1 MTINL
6 TDYIF
11 EMDRADTAEENLKLV
26 TEKFRVFSE
35 TARCYLCEEKIGT
48 ERWRIGEYTSGNK
61 EVVHQSCWDEEAERA
76 SSQESYW
83 CGIEPEKDRQP
94 PFGEGPCAQILFEGW
109 LQAHNHGSRG
119 GEPVRAPKTNPCADV
134 LGSSTLEAFASSE
147 GFSTY
152 AREHGSGGG
161 QCDAQ
166 GSWSPTHVAGC
177 GGPVEVRVPERL
189 IPFTGNNDVTVR
201 VPRAV
206 KAVLAAKVTDE
217 QIIVGDEFIKPDKI
231 ARALKDKGI
240 K

>member
-11 EMDRADTAEENLKLV
+11 EMDRADDAEEKLALV

-83 CGIEPEKDRQP
+83 CGIEPEENRQP
-94 PFGEGPCAQILFEGW
+94 PFGEGMCAEILQEGW
-109 LQAHNHGSRG
+109 LQAHHNSRRG
-119 GEPVRAPKTNPCADV
+119 GLPEGKAEAAAGTDHAGRE
-134 LGSSTLEAFASSE
+134 TLEAFASSE
-147 GFSTY
+147 GFGTH
-152 AREHGSGGG
+152 AGEHGGGSGEP
-161 QCDAQ
+161 DAHQ
-166 GSWSPTHVAGC
+166 SWSPEDVAGC
-177 GGPVEVRVPERL
+177 GGPIEVRVPDRVIE
-189 IPFTGNNDVTVR
+189 FTGNNDVTVR

-217 QIIVGDEFIKPDKI
+217 PIIIADQFIVVDKI
-231 ARALKDKGI
+231 ERALKEKGI